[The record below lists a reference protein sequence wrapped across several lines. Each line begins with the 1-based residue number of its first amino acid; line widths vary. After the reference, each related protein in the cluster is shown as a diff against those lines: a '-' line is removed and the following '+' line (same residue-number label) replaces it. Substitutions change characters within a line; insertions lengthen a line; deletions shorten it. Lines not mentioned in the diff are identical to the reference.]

1 MPDGKSPG
9 VDRSAAVDSR
19 AADSL
24 AWRDFRQATTPE
36 AFCRG
41 WLAVQCR
48 LLPGVVGAALFG
60 LQSRNG
66 SASLAQVAAWGEA
79 TRNPKLL
86 ADVAR
91 RALSE
96 GRGVV
101 VRPARPADRSRE
113 GRCLVAYPARANGGI
128 VGAVA
133 VEVTHRSGPEL
144 QAVLR
149 HLQWGS
155 GWLEAL
161 ATRRTAADQQAA
173 RERLRDVLDA
183 TATALAHERF
193 LASATAFVTAVAAK
207 LGCDRVSVGFVHGAR
222 VRVRAIS
229 HTAHLGDRTNLL
241 RALGAA
247 MDEAIDQ
254 RQPIAHPPP
263 AGDGPRVARA
273 AQEIDHQHAVLTV
286 PFACGARVVG
296 ALTLERPILRPFDRG
311 TVELVEAVAALAGPV
326 LDVLRRDDRWLVT
339 KAVDAGRQQLA
350 GLIGPRRIALKLGAV
365 AVAAAAAVLV
375 LATGEYRV
383 AARAVM
389 EADVRRVAVAPF
401 DGYVRDAP
409 ARAGDLVR
417 GGQLLVALDD
427 RDLRLER
434 ARWSAQREQLVKQQH
449 QALAARNAAQIAIS
463 AAQIDQAGAQLALI
477 DEQLT
482 KSRVVAGVDGVVVS
496 GDLSQALGAPVEKGQ
511 VLFQVAPLDA
521 FRVVLQV
528 DERDVSDVAVGQRGT
543 LRLAA
548 APDTSLAFT
557 VGKITP
563 VSTAREGQNYFRV
576 EAKLERT
583 PERLQPGMEGIG
595 KISVDERRL
604 VWIWLRSLVDWA
616 RLALW
621 TWTP

>member
-1 MPDGKSPG
+1 
-9 VDRSAAVDSR
+9 
-19 AADSL
+19 
-24 AWRDFRQATTPE
+24 
-36 AFCRG
+36 
-41 WLAVQCR
+41 
-48 LLPGVVGAALFG
+48 
-60 LQSRNG
+60 
-66 SASLAQVAAWGEA
+66 
-79 TRNPKLL
+79 
-86 ADVAR
+86 
-91 RALSE
+91 
-96 GRGVV
+96 
-101 VRPARPADRSRE
+101 
-113 GRCLVAYPARANGGI
+113 
-128 VGAVA
+128 
-133 VEVTHRSGPEL
+133 
-144 QAVLR
+144 
-149 HLQWGS
+149 
-155 GWLEAL
+155 
-161 ATRRTAADQQAA
+161 
-173 RERLRDVLDA
+173 
-183 TATALAHERF
+183 
-193 LASATAFVTAVAAK
+193 
-207 LGCDRVSVGFVHGAR
+207 
-222 VRVRAIS
+222 
-229 HTAHLGDRTNLL
+229 
-241 RALGAA
+241 
-247 MDEAIDQ
+247 
-254 RQPIAHPPP
+254 
-263 AGDGPRVARA
+263 
-273 AQEIDHQHAVLTV
+273 
-286 PFACGARVVG
+286 
-296 ALTLERPILRPFDRG
+296 
-311 TVELVEAVAALAGPV
+311 
-326 LDVLRRDDRWLVT
+326 
-339 KAVDAGRQQLA
+339 
-350 GLIGPRRIALKLGAV
+350 
-365 AVAAAAAVLV
+365 
-375 LATGEYRV
+375 
-383 AARAVM
+383 
-389 EADVRRVAVAPF
+389 VAVAPF

-563 VSTAREGQNYFRV
+563 VSTAREGRNYFRV